1 MSDPSNSSSNTSA
14 EEYQTAQTA
23 LVSSLCELSSAAT
36 QTATAALNFYKFS
49 GSDNADAKAISASLK
64 TLSEAVLA
72 ASKNGFSSVSNGRA
86 IAKPVKRKQTAAQA
100 AAAQAATTAAPVI
113 PERIAGPVSSE
124 SSESAPSTADLDVL
138 ATTDPALLKAS
149 APEKTRKKRAEKD
162 PNAPKKP
169 VTLYLRFNLAVREQL
184 SKERKES
191 GQPTLQAT
199 ELNRIISERWATLPA
214 DAKLELQKAYEADY
228 EVYKKDVEAYKLK
241 KLAQETRAAEDAAGP
256 VAVAVPVSSPASAPA
271 QAPVVAPVLAPVEVA
286 APAPAAKAEV
296 SAEEPAKA
304 TKATASTGE
313 KPKKKK
319 KSSKK
324 ASAAAATSSDVSDL
338 AAVAAEVAKEAIAAE
353 AAQAQPKP
361 SKKRKEKEP
370 GEKSSKKKKT
380 QSEPQA

>member
-304 TKATASTGE
+304 TKE